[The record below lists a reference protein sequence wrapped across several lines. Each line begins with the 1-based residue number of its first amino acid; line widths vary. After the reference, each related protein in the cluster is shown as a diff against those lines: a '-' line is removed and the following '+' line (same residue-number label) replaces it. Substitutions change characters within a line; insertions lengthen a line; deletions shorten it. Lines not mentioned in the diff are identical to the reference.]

1 MASHFYKLTVK
12 EIIKETADSVVVSF
26 HIPTELSNFFT
37 FNAGQ
42 NLTIKKIIDG
52 NEIRRSYSICSAPH
66 EAQLKVAIKKV
77 PFGIFST
84 YANDTLNVGDELE
97 VMPPIGKFNIKK
109 NVGNFLAIA
118 AGSGITPIISIIKN
132 TLATQPGS
140 TFTLVYGN
148 KNRANIIFFEAIE
161 ALKNKYVE
169 RFVAINILS
178 RERTDVDLNYG
189 RIDEAKLIAL
199 KKLLHFNTFTE
210 AVICGPEEMIFTAA
224 SFLEKEGMAKS
235 DIHFELFA
243 SKATSNKKIII
254 DAVEDNTP
262 KSTITIKLDGRSFDF
277 KLGKQAENILDA
289 ALAQG
294 ADLPYACKGGV
305 CCTCKAK
312 LLQGEVKMDVNYALE
327 PEEVADGFILT
338 CQAHP
343 ISDKVEIDFDIK

>member
-1 MASHFYKLTVK
+1 MASHFHTLTVK
-12 EIIKETADSVVVSF
+12 EIIKETADSIVIGF
-26 HIPTELSNFFT
+26 NIPNELKDVFK

-42 NLTIKKIIDG
+42 NLTLKKVIDG
-52 NEIRRSYSICSAPH
+52 NEVRRSYSICVAPH
-66 EAQLKVAIKKV
+66 EAELKVAIKKV
-77 PFGIFST
+77 PFGVFST
-84 YANDTLNVGDELE
+84 YANDILKVGDTLD
-97 VMPPIGKFNIKK
+97 VMPATGKFTIKK
-109 NVGNFLAIA
+109 TKGNFLAIA

-132 TLATQPGS
+132 TLATQAES

-199 KKLLHFNTFTE
+199 KKLLRFNQFNE
-210 AVICGPEEMIFTAA
+210 AIICGPEEMIFTSAA
-224 SFLEKEGMAKS
+224 FLEKEGINKT

-243 SKATSNKKIII
+243 SKSNQSKPIVIQ
-254 DAVEDNTP
+254 DEEDNYP
-262 KSTITIKLDGRSFDF
+262 KSTITIKLDGRSFGF
-277 KLGKQAENILDA
+277 KLSTQGDNILDA

-312 LLQGEVKMDVNYALE
+312 LLSGQVKMDVNYALE
-327 PEEVADGFILT
+327 PEEVAEGFILT

-343 ISDKVEIDFDIK
+343 ITDTVEIDFDIK